1 MAKPELGTKRR
12 CSACGLKFYDFKK
25 SPILCPGCNHQF
37 DPEQLLKSRKGRAVA
52 KPAAKAETDEN
63 TLPEDELL
71 EDEADTPVDED
82 DLPEDEDFIAAKVDE
97 DEDDNAAA
105 PITNDEDF
113 IDEIDDD
120 NVLDGEDEE
129 AADEPEAEEAEET
142 TD

>member
-1 MAKPELGTKRR
+1 M
-12 CSACGLKFYDFKK
+12 
-25 SPILCPGCNHQF
+25 
-37 DPEQLLKSRKGRAVA
+37 A

-63 TLPEDELL
+63 TLPEEELL

-120 NVLDGEDEE
+120 NVLDGEDGK
-129 AADEPEAEEAEET
+129 PQT
-142 TD
+142 SQRLRRLRTDRCGTASAQAGIFACTSPAGR